1 MEQGRKVM
9 TEKNYVVNVK
19 TTKGTIVTARGDSA
33 EELISNIN
41 ALVAEGA
48 ADAIATLEQVLTGMP
63 PVSPSNSAID
73 TVVASL
79 GGTVVSETPVTTGF
93 APVPPPT
100 STPLP
105 TSAGQVSCSHGSMI
119 GRKGNG
125 AKGEWKGY
133 FCPTPKGTPD
143 QCPPQWLTKKDPAW
157 NSI

>member
-1 MEQGRKVM
+1 M

-19 TTKGTIVTARGDSA
+19 TAKGTIVTARGDSA
-33 EELISNIN
+33 EELISNVN
-41 ALVAEGA
+41 ALVAQGA
-48 ADAIATLEQVLTGMP
+48 ADAIATLEQVLTGAQ
-63 PVSPSNSAID
+63 PVPPSNTAVDI
-73 TVVASL
+73 VANAL
-79 GGTVVSETPVTTGF
+79 GGTVISETPVVAPPAF
-93 APVPPPT
+93 APVPPPA
-100 STPLP
+100 SAAPP

>member
-19 TTKGTIVTARGDSA
+19 TSKGTIVTARGDSA

-63 PVSPSNSAID
+63 SVSPSNNAID

-79 GGTVVSETPVTTGF
+79 GGTVVSETPTTGF
-93 APVPPPT
+93 APVPPPV
-100 STPLP
+100 SAAPS

-133 FCPTPKGTPD
+133 FCPTPKGTSD
-143 QCPPQWLTKKDPAW
+143 QCQPQWLTKKDAAW

>member
-1 MEQGRKVM
+1 M

-33 EELISNIN
+33 EELIENIEQ
-41 ALVAEGA
+41 LVKQGA
-48 ADAIATLEQVLTGMP
+48 AGVIATLEAVLTGTP

-73 TVVASL
+73 TVVNAL
-79 GGTVVSETPVTTGF
+79 GGTVVNEVATTSF

-100 STPLP
+100 SAPLP

-125 AKGEWKGY
+125 AKGEWKGF

-143 QCPPQWLTKKDPAW
+143 QCPPQWLTKKDVAW

>member
-19 TTKGTIVTARGDSA
+19 TSKGTIVTARGDSA
-33 EELISNIN
+33 EELMNNIE
-41 ALVAEGA
+41 ALIKQGA
-48 ADAIATLEQVLTGMP
+48 GDVIAVLEQVLTGTP

-79 GGTVVSETPVTTGF
+79 GGTVVSDTPTTGF
-93 APVPPPT
+93 APVPPPA
-100 STPLP
+100 SAAP
-105 TSAGQVSCSHGSMI
+105 TSAGQVSCSHGPMI

-143 QCPPQWLTKKDPAW
+143 QCQPQWLTKKDVAW

>member
-1 MEQGRKVM
+1 M

-63 PVSPSNSAID
+63 SVPPSNNAID

-79 GGTVVSETPVTTGF
+79 GGTVVSETPTTGF
-93 APVPPPT
+93 APVPPPV
-100 STPLP
+100 SAAPS

-143 QCPPQWLTKKDPAW
+143 QCQPQWLTKKDAAW

>member
-1 MEQGRKVM
+1 M

-19 TTKGTIVTARGDSA
+19 TAKGTIVTARGDSA

-63 PVSPSNSAID
+63 SVPPSNNAID

-79 GGTVVSETPVTTGF
+79 GGTVVSETPTTGF
-93 APVPPPT
+93 APVPPPV
-100 STPLP
+100 SAAPS

-143 QCPPQWLTKKDPAW
+143 QCQPQWLTKKDAAW

>member
-19 TTKGTIVTARGDSA
+19 TSKGTIVTARGDSA

-63 PVSPSNSAID
+63 SVSPSNNAID

-79 GGTVVSETPVTTGF
+79 GGAVVSETPTTGF
-93 APVPPPT
+93 APVPPPV
-100 STPLP
+100 SAAPS

-133 FCPTPKGTPD
+133 FCPTPKGTSD
-143 QCPPQWLTKKDPAW
+143 QCQPQWLTKKDAAW